1 MTTTRPS
8 LSAFQAAQASPVAQQ
23 IDAPRRKKPT
33 AGAAEEVIQTSF
45 RLPRSRWK
53 RLQEV
58 SIDERRSVQSVIV
71 EALEEAF
78 AKKGLKF

>member
-1 MTTTRPS
+1 MTARPS
-8 LSAFQAAQASPVAQQ
+8 LSAFQAVQAAAAQPEE
-23 IDAPRRKKPT
+23 PKRKKPV
-33 AGAAEEVIQTSF
+33 ASGAEEIIQTSF

-58 SIDERRSVQSVIV
+58 AIDDRRSVQSVIV

>member
-1 MTTTRPS
+1 MTTARPS
-8 LSAFQAAQASPVAQQ
+8 LSAFQAAQTSPASTQVDEPK
-23 IDAPRRKKPT
+23 RKKT
-33 AGAAEEVIQTSF
+33 AADASEEVIQTSF

-71 EALEEAF
+71 EALEQAF

>member
-1 MTTTRPS
+1 MTTARPS
-8 LSAFQAAQASPVAQQ
+8 LSAFQAAQAPAAQKA
-23 IDAPRRKKPT
+23 DEPKRKRPSA
-33 AGAAEEVIQTSF
+33 AGAEEVIQTSF

-58 SIDERRSVQSVIV
+58 AIDERRSVQSVII

>member
-1 MTTTRPS
+1 MTARPS
-8 LSAFQAAQASPVAQQ
+8 LSDFQAAQAAPVAPQ
-23 IDAPRRKKPT
+23 AHEPKRKKST
-33 AGAAEEVIQTSF
+33 AGGGEEVIQTSF

-58 SIDERRSVQSVIV
+58 AIDDRRSVQSVII